1 MSVEPKPAGT
11 VVVLR
16 EVAERLELLLLE
28 RTFREPGARFGA
40 SVFPGGRVEAE
51 DVAQTDGDPQRSAHV
66 AAIREA
72 REEAG
77 LDLAGVDL
85 APISRWITPAFR
97 PRRFDAWF
105 FLAAV
110 PASVEVRVDG
120 SEICRHRWL
129 TPRAALE
136 AKGAGEIEL
145 APPTFVTVT
154 WLSQQADV
162 RAAFR
167 SLEGAPV
174 LTFRPRLCKTPEGR
188 CMLYPGD
195 AGYEDEVFDRP
206 GARHRLWLHAEGWS
220 YERTI

>member
-1 MSVEPKPAGT
+1 MTLHLHGLGHFHSETEITNKFLEDLDIGT
-11 VVVLR
+11 NDQWI
-16 EVAERLELLLLE
+16 LE
-28 RTFREPGARFGA
+28 RVGI
-40 SVFPGGRVEAE
+40 RVRRTMMPL
-51 DVAQTDGDPQRSAHV
+51 DY
-66 AAIREA
+66 IRETYNQ
-72 REEAG
+72 
-77 LDLAGVDL
+77 D
-85 APISRWITPAFR
+85 
-97 PRRFDAWF
+97 
-105 FLAAV
+105 
-110 PASVEVRVDG
+110 
-120 SEICRHRWL
+120 
-129 TPRAALE
+129 PRAALE